1 MGDVNVRSK
10 AVATTLAPHNPMG
23 PLDTAVNLHFCASA
37 PNFKI
42 LEHILPT
49 ESNWGRQLAA
59 AHLQEAGCRGI
70 LCLPPHGLPGKHCA
84 LKVRAKRSAQPCGAY
99 LT

>member
-1 MGDVNVRSK
+1 
-10 AVATTLAPHNPMG
+10 MG

-84 LKVRAKRSAQPCGAY
+84 LKVRAKRPAQPCGAY